1 MNICVPR
8 NTGIWLQ
15 LQAPHMH
22 MRYVY
27 AFSFLI
33 LHKGT
38 DLIFMILSF
47 EVHYRQILII
57 IVPDR
62 KVLFSVVG
70 SENGFILDSFCWR
83 NDMHILN

>member
-1 MNICVPR
+1 
-8 NTGIWLQ
+8 
-15 LQAPHMH
+15 
-22 MRYVY
+22 
-27 AFSFLI
+27 
-33 LHKGT
+33 
-38 DLIFMILSF
+38 MILSF

-62 KVLFSVVG
+62 KVLFSVVS